1 MWLNNTKQIAIRAL
15 AADGQFAFTILSLPE
30 SHEGQHSHD
39 YDDYTDK
46 IDDVIH
52 CSAPLEF
59 RVKRILEFRVNRIRK
74 RYRAR
79 MVPKGTPKTVHDR
92 ELGCT
97 EP

>member
-1 MWLNNTKQIAIRAL
+1 LWLNNTKQIAIRAL

-59 RVKRILEFRVNRIRK
+59 RVKRILEFRVNRIRNDIE
-74 RYRAR
+74 RGWFPRGR
-79 MVPKGTPKTVHDR
+79 PKNVHDR

-97 EP
+97 AP